1 MIPDRRITYFESD
14 EFFMTLD
21 QLIRDRL
28 HLIVTV
34 PSKPPENS
42 KLYKRLRI
50 CMAPVS
56 IDEAQTDRNLQSG
69 RMLSQLL
76 AKFWANLFNR
86 PNYYAYFA
94 KIHSDREPLEV
105 ELTPL

>member
-1 MIPDRRITYFESD
+1 MTPERRITYYEND

-21 QLIRDRL
+21 QFIRDRL
-28 HLIVTV
+28 PLMITV

-56 IDEAQTDRNLQSG
+56 IEEARTDRSLQSG
-69 RMLSQLL
+69 RMLSQMF
-76 AKFWANLFNR
+76 AKLWATLFNR
-86 PNYYAYFA
+86 PNYYMYFA
-94 KIHSDREPLEV
+94 KVHSDREPLEV